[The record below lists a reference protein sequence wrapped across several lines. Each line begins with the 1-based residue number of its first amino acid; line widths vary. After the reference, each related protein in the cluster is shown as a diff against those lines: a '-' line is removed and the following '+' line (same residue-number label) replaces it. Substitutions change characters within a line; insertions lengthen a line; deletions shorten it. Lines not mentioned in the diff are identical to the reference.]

1 MPTPRVRKVILN
13 ARTGFA
19 RVRASYN
26 KRERLHPLQGKQGA
40 PQLRARH
47 VHAADEKWLEI
58 RPHDLPLEQ
67 GAQGQLP
74 EVNGRLYRE
83 RPTIKNTT
91 PSAKR
96 EGVLNVSGNQAS
108 DHTTERVVSY
118 NNRHRS

>member
-1 MPTPRVRKVILN
+1 
-13 ARTGFA
+13 
-19 RVRASYN
+19 
-26 KRERLHPLQGKQGA
+26 
-40 PQLRARH
+40 
-47 VHAADEKWLEI
+47 
-58 RPHDLPLEQ
+58 
-67 GAQGQLP
+67 
-74 EVNGRLYRE
+74 VNGRLYRE